1 MRVLKYRY
9 NSQKGVNYMN
19 YLNKRNNNNTSIFGD
34 SFFDLFKDSDFDN
47 KFSHLM
53 RTDIKETDKE
63 YVFQIEVPGFTKE
76 NIKMNLEDGYL
87 NIEAV
92 IEKNTNEEGKYLR
105 KERYYGSVS
114 RSFYVGEDVT
124 EEDVHANMNNGV
136 LTISINKN
144 VQKKEKEKKYI
155 SIN

>member
-1 MRVLKYRY
+1 
-9 NSQKGVNYMN
+9 MN

-63 YVFQIEVPGFTKE
+63 YIFQIEVPGFTKE

-92 IEKNTNEEGKYLR
+92 KEKNTNEEGKYLR